1 MKNHGNFSRAVEEL
15 IGGKAVPDDAE
26 QVESATPESP
36 VSLERRFDE
45 PKTEAIITADM
56 VIKGTV
62 SSTSNISLSGTVV
75 GDVTS
80 EGDVVLRGRVE
91 GNVTV
96 HSIVVQAGTV
106 VGDITAEGAT
116 VVTEGSTV
124 NGNIKAERIEVNGKV
139 AGNLESS
146 AKVVLNPRACID
158 GNITAA
164 GLSMM
169 DGAELKGS
177 VNVHKSE

>member
-15 IGGKAVPDDAE
+15 IGGKSVPDESEQAE
-26 QVESATPESP
+26 STTPDSP

-45 PKTEAIITADM
+45 PKIEAVITADM

-62 SSTSNISLSGTVV
+62 SSASNISLAGTVV
-75 GDVTS
+75 GDVSS
-80 EGDVVLRGRVE
+80 EGDLVLRGKVE

-96 HSIVVQAGTV
+96 HSIVVQGGTV
-106 VGDITAEGAT
+106 IGDISSEGAT

-139 AGNLESS
+139 TGNLESN
-146 AKVVLNPRACID
+146 AKVVLNPRACVD

-177 VNVHKSE
+177 VNVHKTE